1 MGVQEK
7 GTQTGLCSL
16 QSLGS
21 VRMFRQENA
30 LVESWKCPIISAGD
44 FRAAPA
50 QPFSPSLGWGLA
62 LEEEV
67 PEYPPQLLKMLC

>member
-1 MGVQEK
+1 
-7 GTQTGLCSL
+7 
-16 QSLGS
+16 
-21 VRMFRQENA
+21 MFRQENA